1 MSEQS
6 FAWEPVAI
14 VLGIAAIPFVGT
26 LIFLALSSSSSGG
39 TSGGGEQDLEV
50 ERHPTTDKIIGIHG
64 KTVRVVVLP
73 DWLINYVEFD
83 TKEEKEA
90 LRKTLMGLE
99 FEEELKILKITDQR
113 IYFEESNPGH
123 NPEAKVD
130 AKFEPLREGKRAEWR
145 AKGYP
150 EGMIEKALTWAEEYT
165 IGMAAKITTDPA
177 LRFRVEQE
185 LYPKALEMSNKWI
198 SGFLEFLK

>member
-14 VLGIAAIPFVGT
+14 VLGIAAIPFVGG

-39 TSGGGEQDLEV
+39 TSGGGE
-50 ERHPTTDKIIGIHG
+50 HK
-64 KTVRVVVLP
+64 
-73 DWLINYVEFD
+73 
-83 TKEEKEA
+83 
-90 LRKTLMGLE
+90 M
-99 FEEELKILKITDQR
+99 
-113 IYFEESNPGH
+113 SNPGH

-177 LRFRVEQE
+177 LKFRVEQE
-185 LYPKALEMSNKWI
+185 LYPKALEMSDKWI